1 MKKTTFDPSDC
12 TVFSSDDSPS
22 VGPTTGV
29 EPSSKI
35 QHNLTSKTLPS
46 SVALGIVPVI
56 IHGSDQWKHLDIDWD
71 SILTEITQV
80 VLAEF
85 EFDRDVEVN
94 IKLTDDSEIQI
105 LNREFRGKDKPTN
118 VLSFPGM
125 SDEDLDYLPDDAH
138 FHLGDIALA
147 FETINREA
155 DDQEKTL
162 QNHVLHLTVHGLL
175 HLLGF
180 DHETDD
186 EATEMETLEVDIL
199 AKRSIPNPYKE

>member
-1 MKKTTFDPSDC
+1 MPDRSRTK
-12 TVFSSDDSPS
+12 V
-22 VGPTTGV
+22 
-29 EPSSKI
+29 
-35 QHNLTSKTLPS
+35 N
-46 SVALGIVPVI
+46 PVI
-56 IHGSDQWKHLDIDWD
+56 IHGSDQWNRLDIDWD
-71 SILTEITQV
+71 SVLTEITQV

-85 EFDRDVEVN
+85 EFDRDIEVN

-125 SDEDLDYLPDDAH
+125 TDEDLDFLPDDAH

-199 AKRSIPNPYKE
+199 AKQSIPNPYKE

>member
-125 SDEDLDYLPDDAH
+125 TDEDLDYLPDDAH

-155 DDQEKTL
+155 EDQEKTL

-199 AKRSIPNPYKE
+199 AKKSIPNPYKE

>member
-29 EPSSKI
+29 KPSSKI

-46 SVALGIVPVI
+46 SVALGIFPVI
-56 IHGSDQWKHLDIDWD
+56 IHGSDQWNRLGIDWD

-125 SDEDLDYLPDDAH
+125 TDEDLDYLPDDTH

-155 DDQEKTL
+155 EDQEKTL

-199 AKRSIPNPYKE
+199 AKQSIPNPYKE